1 MKEKNICSFYPFSN
15 IGAGYPEGIIGVI
28 QLENNIRLGLR
39 TAPVLEP
46 SPIYSSSAC
55 LLTQFKQLYL
65 DSASPPTC
73 ALPLPFLNT
82 GVVPYEA
89 AAGS

>member
-15 IGAGYPEGIIGVI
+15 MGAGYREGIIGMI
-28 QLENNIRLGLR
+28 QLESNIRHGLH
-39 TAPVLEP
+39 TTPVLEP

-82 GVVPYEA
+82 GVVPC
-89 AAGS
+89 